1 MPEKILSIDLGNKTL
16 KACIGEENEK
26 GSIDILLKI
35 SKNIES
41 FNNGEII
48 DTDLFEEEVI
58 KTIEDINK
66 QISNEP
72 KNLVLSFSS
81 SFFNFQ
87 KIKGKISIND
97 KNVSEDDIQKVHLIA
112 KTSISS
118 TNYEI
123 LFEEPFCYFVDNSY
137 KIREPLG
144 VEARTLE
151 VDLIVIQCFKSIIQK
166 IKEVFETNGFKIS
179 LILPNPIPASFIILS
194 KKEKEQGSVL
204 VDFGYKIFTISVFQE
219 GKLIFLKSLNFGLS
233 NILEDLAIDLSLDF
247 NDLINVFENLN
258 FEDLNLKS
266 NKKQKYLK
274 FNKSKINYSKFLQ
287 ILNNKLTYYFKKN
300 DLKEIFQYL
309 KGNYK
314 LPLGIYLIGSGTFL
328 PYIDVFFKKQSG
340 YAVKN
345 NFDDILKN
353 FNLENKDIIFFN
365 AIGNIIYYNKKFKK
379 VGFFESLKNIFANFF
394 K

>member
-1 MPEKILSIDLGNKTL
+1 
-16 KACIGEENEK
+16 
-26 GSIDILLKI
+26 
-35 SKNIES
+35 
-41 FNNGEII
+41 
-48 DTDLFEEEVI
+48 
-58 KTIEDINK
+58 
-66 QISNEP
+66 
-72 KNLVLSFSS
+72 
-81 SFFNFQ
+81 
-87 KIKGKISIND
+87 
-97 KNVSEDDIQKVHLIA
+97 
-112 KTSISS
+112 
-118 TNYEI
+118 
-123 LFEEPFCYFVDNSY
+123 
-137 KIREPLG
+137 
-144 VEARTLE
+144 
-151 VDLIVIQCFKSIIQK
+151 
-166 IKEVFETNGFKIS
+166 
-179 LILPNPIPASFIILS
+179 
-194 KKEKEQGSVL
+194 
-204 VDFGYKIFTISVFQE
+204 
-219 GKLIFLKSLNFGLS
+219 LS

-300 DLKEIFQYL
+300 NLKEIFQYL
-309 KGNYK
+309 KENYK

-340 YAVKN
+340 YTVKN

-379 VGFFESLKNIFANFF
+379 VSFFESLKNIFANFF

>member
-16 KACIGEENEK
+16 KVCIGEENEK

-58 KTIEDINK
+58 KKIEDINK

-87 KIKGKISIND
+87 KVKGKISIND

-112 KTSISS
+112 KTSIAS

-219 GKLIFLKSLNFGLS
+219 GKLIFLKNLNFGLS

-258 FEDLNLKS
+258 FEDINLKS

-300 DLKEIFQYL
+300 NLKEIFQYL
-309 KGNYK
+309 KENYK